1 MARQLGV
8 AEDSRL
14 WVGVLKL
21 VRSEEDMESFEE
33 ADEEGRKCILAHLSG
48 EADEPSAV
56 VEADAG
62 RKQLWEQDFFGMLA
76 EEDHEDIALIY
87 GKFYLVDSGYP
98 NRPGYQAPYKGT
110 MYHIQD
116 FQNVAEPRDQHVH
129 YVPPEA
135 SIDQPETVDAPD
147 FEDVAQMNAFRDYI
161 ADHLYNRA

>member
-1 MARQLGV
+1 MKKEENASLHTYLGSATGTSIPCMHLCV
-8 AEDSRL
+8 VV
-14 WVGVLKL
+14 WVLNP
-21 VRSEEDMESFEE
+21 
-33 ADEEGRKCILAHLSG
+33 

-62 RKQLWEQDFFGMLA
+62 RKQLWEQDIFGMLA

-87 GKFYLVDSGYP
+87 GKFYLVDFGYP
-98 NRPGYQAPYKGT
+98 NRPGYLAPYKGT

-116 FQNVAEPRDQHVH
+116 FQDVAEPR
-129 YVPPEA
+129 EG

-161 ADHLYNRA
+161 TDHLYNRD